1 MKSKDAEKLF
11 SAYLEGE
18 LSAEEE
24 DALRAHF
31 SEHPEDL
38 EAYRA
43 FEATVDL
50 VRSLPREDVSAEFT
64 DRVMSQVRLAR
75 ANDRPMPRR
84 LTLVPRRAWPQ
95 VMALAATLCLGFLAG
110 TIFINVMKTPAAP
123 GIAGQNRPALTT
135 GSDATGDEPSA
146 LAASATGTVSDSM
159 DVARPS
165 FEFQRLPI
173 HQVNSGTRKPTI
185 VF

>member
-31 SEHPEDL
+31 SAHPEDL

-64 DRVMSQVRLAR
+64 DRVMAQVRLAR
-75 ANDRPMPRR
+75 ANDRPAPRR
-84 LTLVPRRAWPQ
+84 LTLVPRVAWPQ
-95 VMALAATLCLGFLAG
+95 AMALAATLCLGFLAG
-110 TIFINVMKTPAAP
+110 TIFINVLKAPAAP
-123 GIAGQNRPALTT
+123 SAATASSPALTT
-135 GSDATGDEPSA
+135 GSDTSGEPV
-146 LAASATGTVSDSM
+146 LAASATGMVSDSM